1 MNSFI
6 FLLIAA
12 FLSTVGNLTL
22 KLSKT
27 VKIDFIPDWL
37 NELNPLFFIAVF
49 FYMLNLLAFSK
60 ALETM
65 PVNIGYPILASL
77 GFIMLA
83 ITSMFVFKETLSI
96 IQFWGIIT
104 VSAGIFMLASGEIL
118 Q

>member
-1 MNSFI
+1 MNSYFYLI
-6 FLLIAA
+6 IAA
-12 FLSTVGNLTL
+12 ALSTLGNLTL

-27 VKIDFIPDWL
+27 NQIDSLPSWI
-37 NELNPLFFIAVF
+37 NNLNPLFFIAVF

-65 PVNIGYPILASL
+65 PVNIGYPVLASL

-83 ITSMFVFKETLSI
+83 ISSIFVFKETLSL

-104 VSAGIFMLASGEIL
+104 VSIGIFMLASSDIF
-118 Q
+118 

>member
-1 MNSFI
+1 MSSFL
-6 FLLIAA
+6 FLFLAA
-12 FLSTVGNLTL
+12 ILSTAGNLTL

-27 VKIDFIPDWL
+27 ANIDFLPSWL

-96 IQFWGIIT
+96 LQFWGIIT
-104 VSAGIFMLASGEIL
+104 VSIGIFMLASGNIL